1 MNPFLISAKR
11 LVDRH
16 GKNCTLIKVTEGEL
30 NTETMTVSNTET
42 SYTVKMFKNHIKANQ
57 FHFPNLVG
65 KDSAEFYLVNTPS
78 GSGCSPSVKP
88 EVKDKI
94 NYDNVIYTIDSIN
107 ENYARGE
114 LVLYR
119 LVSVKN

>member
-16 GKNCTLIKVTEGEL
+16 GKNCSLIKVTEGEL

-65 KDSAEFYLVNTPS
+65 KDSAEFYLVNS
-78 GSGCSPSVKP
+78 GLTFVP
-88 EVKDKI
+88 ESKDKI

-107 ENYARGE
+107 ENHARGE

-119 LVSVKN
+119 LVAVKN

>member
-30 NTETMTVSNTET
+30 NTETMTAGNNENP
-42 SYTVKMFKNHIKANQ
+42 YPVKMFKNHIKANQ

-65 KDSAEFYLVNTPS
+65 KDSAEFYLVNS
-78 GSGCSPSVKP
+78 GLVAKP